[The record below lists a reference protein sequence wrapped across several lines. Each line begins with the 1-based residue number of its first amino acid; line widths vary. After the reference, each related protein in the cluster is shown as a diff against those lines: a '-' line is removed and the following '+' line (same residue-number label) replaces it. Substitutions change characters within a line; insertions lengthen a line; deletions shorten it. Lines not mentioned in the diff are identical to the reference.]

1 MANTSPNTRNLK
13 SWKPG
18 QSGNPKGRRVGS
30 KNLTSLVRELLADE
44 ELANKLLPNKP
55 RWWEALPDKNGAS
68 AMVMAVLVKACEG
81 DISAF
86 SALAKAGWG
95 NSLGLSEPEER
106 EERPIYV
113 IDLDPKT
120 PDAKRR
126 ARAQA
131 KALALHDPAA

>member
-1 MANTSPNTRNLK
+1 MANPAPIIKNLK
-13 SWKPG
+13 PWKPG

-30 KNLTSLVRELLADE
+30 KNLTTLVRELVADEQLAD
-44 ELANKLLPNKP
+44 KLLPKKP
-55 RWWEALPDKNGAS
+55 RWWDVLPDKNGAN

-106 EERPIYV
+106 EELPIYV
-113 IDLDPKT
+113 IDLNPKNGRQK
-120 PDAKRR
+120 AKS
-126 ARAQA
+126 
-131 KALALHDPAA
+131 KA